1 MIIIE
6 VLNLLVLLFIALNA
20 VCILNLLI
28 KIAGDISSIQ
38 DYQSRKHAKIVA
50 KDMKKKGYVITEAG
64 KELLKANTGK
74 DI

>member
-6 VLNLLVLLFIALNA
+6 VLNLLVLLFIALNV
-20 VCILNLLI
+20 VCILNFLI
-28 KIAGDISSIQ
+28 RITGDISSIQ
-38 DYQSRKHAKIVA
+38 DYQSRKYAKIVA
-50 KDMKKKGYVITEAG
+50 KDMKKKGYVMTEKG

>member
-1 MIIIE
+1 MIIIGI
-6 VLNLLVLLFIALNA
+6 LNLVILIFIALNA
-20 VCILNLLI
+20 ACILNLLI

-50 KDMKKKGYVITEAG
+50 KDMKRKGYVMTEKG

-74 DI
+74 DV